1 MSICLYASDLALAL
15 GLNRFQS
22 RSDLILKLWQ
32 KEFPKDYDNTLK
44 IISQKEKVIVRPKEN
59 EIDCI
64 KRIAKT
70 GKMNIHT
77 QVNDCL
83 NTQDTSSLLRKRQK
97 LLKDINQTP
106 DLNQVQ
112 KKEIKDSLLSLTNKN
127 FGTNQEFTAVQQYMA
142 ETGRI
147 VTKTDQFVRKKI
159 FEIGNTK
166 WYLGG
171 KIDGITNDKI
181 VIEVKNRI
189 YKHFNEIRV
198 YERPQLQA
206 YLHILGLTK
215 GHLVESIKT
224 TRGPVINILE
234 DNYDPTYW
242 NQTILENLKKFA
254 ILFDQFKVD
263 INFKTVLLIGSE
275 KEKDQFLDR
284 MLNAL
289 N

>member
-112 KKEIKDSLLSLTNKN
+112 KK
-127 FGTNQEFTAVQQYMA
+127 
-142 ETGRI
+142 
-147 VTKTDQFVRKKI
+147 
-159 FEIGNTK
+159 
-166 WYLGG
+166 
-171 KIDGITNDKI
+171 
-181 VIEVKNRI
+181 
-189 YKHFNEIRV
+189 
-198 YERPQLQA
+198 
-206 YLHILGLTK
+206 
-215 GHLVESIKT
+215 
-224 TRGPVINILE
+224 
-234 DNYDPTYW
+234 
-242 NQTILENLKKFA
+242 
-254 ILFDQFKVD
+254 
-263 INFKTVLLIGSE
+263 
-275 KEKDQFLDR
+275 
-284 MLNAL
+284 
-289 N
+289 